1 MKRSPVLEPLS
12 RDHHQAL
19 VVAQRLRR
27 ASPETAAEVRE
38 RFLDFWRSEQ
48 VRHFRVEEEVLL
60 PAYAGHGD
68 PGHPLVVRVLVDHV
82 EIRHR
87 ADRLA
92 RNPSPPI
99 EALQRLGSKLAE
111 HVRLE
116 ERELFPLIEAA
127 LPDEELEPLCE
138 RIAAAESAAGA

>member
-1 MKRSPVLEPLS
+1 MKRSPGLEPLS

-19 VVAQRLRR
+19 VVGQRLRR
-27 ASPETAAEVRE
+27 ASPATAAEARD
-38 RFLDFWRSEQ
+38 RFLEFWHSEQ

-68 PGHPLVVRVLVDHV
+68 PGHPLVVRVLVEHV

-92 RNPSPPI
+92 RAADPSI
-99 EALQRLGSKLAE
+99 DALRQLGAKLAE

-127 LPDEELEPLCE
+127 LPDDDLERLT
-138 RIAAAESAAGA
+138 AQLVAAENAGKA